1 MKETW
6 KIANGILEFD
16 DETHTYWFNGI
27 KCISV
32 TQILH
37 KLFPNKY
44 KNVDLETLKNA
55 ASRGSEIHNAIE
67 VYEKDCLERED
78 LKEFRDYL
86 FLRKYY
92 KFDVL
97 QVEQPIFFIYK
108 GLYVA
113 GRFDGILS
121 EPIDDGYR
129 CCLYDIKTTY
139 TLDKEYLSCQLSIYK
154 YGLHQC
160 DSKIKIDGLRA
171 IHLRKGVRK
180 YVVIDQCDAEEL
192 LDKYIKIKEEEEN
205 GKENSNQ

>member
-37 KLFPNKY
+37 ELFPNKY
-44 KNVDLETLKNA
+44 KDVDLETLKNA

-160 DSKIKIDGLRA
+160 DPKIKIDGLRA

-205 GKENSNQ
+205 GKENSN